1 MTTYSEVFA
10 EMQSVLPAGIKT
22 LINLSYSMAEPE
34 MTIYKQEL
42 ITLPR
47 DTATQR
53 LMPEGGTEMTVS
65 IFGQDIQNQV
75 AQLTSTPV
83 AMLAMTISTSRAIK
97 LEPEAPQV
105 SMQMAE

>member
-1 MTTYSEVFA
+1 
-10 EMQSVLPAGIKT
+10 
-22 LINLSYSMAEPE
+22 MAEPE
-34 MTIYKQEL
+34 MTIYKQNSYSSKRYGNTKIDAKGE
-42 ITLPR
+42 
-47 DTATQR
+47 
-53 LMPEGGTEMTVS
+53 TEMTVS

-97 LEPEAPQV
+97 LEPEAPQI